1 MDIDFSDRELAVM
14 NVLWNEGSATVH
26 EVRDQMEDP
35 PHYTSVLS
43 VCQRLE
49 EEESVRHEKEG
60 RAYRYYP
67 IVTREDAERSALS
80 HLMPRLFR
88 NSPRRLIRALE
99 GTGTLDSDAIE
110 RLEGALGEDS
120 G

>member
-14 NVLWNEGSATVH
+14 NVLWDDGSATVH
-26 EVRDQMEDP
+26 EVRDRMEDP

-49 EEESVRHEKEG
+49 DEGFVRHEQEG

-67 IVTREDAERSALS
+67 IVAREEAERSALS
-80 HLMPRLFR
+80 HLMPRLFG

-99 GTGTLDSDAIE
+99 GTGTLDSEAIE
-110 RLEGALGEDS
+110 RLERVLEEVAG
-120 G
+120 